1 MQCKMVTRRFMWP
14 AVQENNRREDVPV
27 TRLVLLPL
35 QVFLNN
41 QALQQGS
48 GWPGETGVE
57 AACMHT
63 LRAVSPALWRL
74 VLCLSC
80 PRPALIEVEELMGL
94 KELPTST
101 CCLIITPGHLVRW
114 GSWPDPIVFLA

>member
-1 MQCKMVTRRFMWP
+1 
-14 AVQENNRREDVPV
+14 
-27 TRLVLLPL
+27 
-35 QVFLNN
+35 
-41 QALQQGS
+41 
-48 GWPGETGVE
+48 
-57 AACMHT
+57 MHT

-101 CCLIITPGHLVRW
+101 CCLIITSGHLVRW